1 MSKTVHPLTCI
12 SNTISHYLKLG
23 TFFHESCFLVRVVD
37 GNYRIY
43 LEIDE
48 LSYYVG
54 TYGKRYNKVYKLELI
69 LDIHFNTN
77 NEDLTYTIEDVQTT
91 YKNYGIY
98 LNQKDIQLSYD
109 SDGDLDVL
117 YNYVDNKVILLTIN
131 YFSISP
137 VSKKI

>member
-1 MSKTVHPLTCI
+1 M
-12 SNTISHYLKLG
+12 
-23 TFFHESCFLVRVVD
+23 
-37 GNYRIY
+37 
-43 LEIDE
+43 
-48 LSYYVG
+48 SYYVG

-98 LNQKDIQLSYD
+98 LNQKDIQLSFD

>member
-1 MSKTVHPLTCI
+1 MNLV
-12 SNTISHYLKLG
+12 
-23 TFFHESCFLVRVVD
+23 FLVRVVD

-131 YFSISP
+131 YFFYFACVEENITELETALF
-137 VSKKI
+137 KDLQ

>member
-1 MSKTVHPLTCI
+1 MNLV
-12 SNTISHYLKLG
+12 
-23 TFFHESCFLVRVVD
+23 FLVRVVD

-77 NEDLTYTIEDVQTT
+77 NEDLTYTVEDVQAT

-109 SDGDLDVL
+109 SDGNLDVL

-131 YFSISP
+131 YFFYFACVEENITELETALF
-137 VSKKI
+137 KDLQ